1 MRRTIRLTERD
12 LSRIVKKILNE
23 NPIST
28 PTQTVPLFDD
38 CPDKMNN
45 LVRLIGKSNVPSS
58 CLKSVNSSNDISDL
72 EKTCVD
78 SLKPLWKETYDNLDY
93 RKIKSRSYKKDT
105 EIITAIHELTQC
117 YWTSEDIRMNNL
129 FDF

>member
-23 NPIST
+23 NPISS
-28 PTQTVPLFDD
+28 PSQTVPLFED
-38 CPDKMNN
+38 CPDKMDN
-45 LVRLIGKSNVPSS
+45 LVRLVGKSNVPSS
-58 CLKSVNSSNDISDL
+58 CLKAANSSNEISSS
-72 EKTCVD
+72 EQECVD
-78 SLKPLWKETYDNLDY
+78 SLKPLWEETYRNLDY
-93 RKIKSRSYKKDT
+93 RRIKSRSYKKDT

-117 YWTSEDIRMNNL
+117 YWSSEDLRMNNL